1 MANRSLLAQRSE
13 PTAEDENKL
22 PGPARFL
29 FGSKKRHNIQ
39 AELT

>member
-1 MANRSLLAQRSE
+1 MANRSLLAQISE

-29 FGSKKRHNIQ
+29 FGSKSHNIQ